1 MKFKIP
7 LWLKLAVSVGLLIF
21 LFKNTDLNEAWR
33 NVRNVPPTLIFLVLF
48 ANLAAILINSYRW
61 AIIIP
66 VSLTWQNVRPLVIAS
81 YLGTFY
87 SVFLP
92 SALGGD
98 VIKWGLAGRPT
109 SRARTATSILIDRLV
124 GLISSTLLSLMA
136 LASLYFFTQSVVPT
150 PIFQLV
156 SGISLAIAIV
166 IVAWSL
172 LVKLAPNFLHHLPIP
187 VSLKD
192 PSLMKVS
199 SKQLFFSL
207 LITFFNQLVIVSCS
221 YLLVRAFN
229 IDLNWFQL
237 LLVTQLSWLVA
248 AIPISFGGFGTTEI
262 SFVFLANLF
271 GALGQQVLSIVSL
284 GIVMHLLIIIF
295 SGIIGWVLFLPSRPQ
310 TINAK

>member
-33 NVRNVPPTLIFLVLF
+33 NVRNVPPTLILLALF

-66 VSLTWQNVRPLVIAS
+66 VSLTWQNVKPLIIAS

-92 SALGGD
+92 STLGGD
-98 VIKWGLAGRPT
+98 LIKWGLAGRPA
-109 SRARTATSILIDRLV
+109 SRARTASSIFIDRLV

-136 LASLYFFTQSVVPT
+136 LASLYFFNQSSVPT
-150 PIFQLV
+150 LIFQLV
-156 SGISLAIAIV
+156 SGVSLVILTAIIT
-166 IVAWSL
+166 WLL
-172 LVKLAPNFLHHLPIP
+172 LVKFAPSFLEHLPIP

-192 PSLMKVS
+192 PSLMKIT
-199 SKQLFFSL
+199 SKQLCFSS
-207 LITFFNQLVIVSCS
+207 LITFFNQLVVVSSS
-221 YLLVRAFN
+221 YLLVRAIN

-248 AIPISFGGFGTTEI
+248 VIPISFGGFGATEI
-262 SFVFLANLF
+262 SLVFLASLF
-271 GALGQQVLSIVSL
+271 GASNQSVLPYVSL
-284 GIVMHLLIIIF
+284 GLALRLLIIIF
-295 SGIIGWVLFLPSRPQ
+295 SGIIGWALFLPSRSQ

>member
-1 MKFKIP
+1 MGAGGSTRQPSSHRHF
-7 LWLKLAVSVGLLIF
+7 IF
-21 LFKNTDLNEAWR
+21 
-33 NVRNVPPTLIFLVLF
+33 
-48 ANLAAILINSYRW
+48 
-61 AIIIP
+61 
-66 VSLTWQNVRPLVIAS
+66 
-81 YLGTFY
+81 
-87 SVFLP
+87 
-92 SALGGD
+92 
-98 VIKWGLAGRPT
+98 
-109 SRARTATSILIDRLV
+109 IDRLV

-136 LASLYFFTQSVVPT
+136 LACLYFFNQSSVPT
-150 PIFQLV
+150 LIFQLV
-156 SGISLAIAIV
+156 SGISLAITIA

-172 LVKLAPNFLHHLPIP
+172 LVKMAPNFLHHLPIP

-192 PSLMKVS
+192 PSLMKIS

-229 IDLNWFQL
+229 IDLKWFQL

-271 GALGQQVLSIVSL
+271 GASGQQVLSIVSL

-295 SGIIGWVLFLPSRPQ
+295 SGIIGWALFLPSRPQ